1 MEKHENLLVDKRVI
15 KEIPV
20 DRKEEL
26 KALGMDPDSGDSHK
40 KLSDK

>member
-20 DRKEEL
+20 DRQEEL
-26 KALGMDPDSGDSHK
+26 KALGMDSDSHK
-40 KLSDK
+40 KLIDK